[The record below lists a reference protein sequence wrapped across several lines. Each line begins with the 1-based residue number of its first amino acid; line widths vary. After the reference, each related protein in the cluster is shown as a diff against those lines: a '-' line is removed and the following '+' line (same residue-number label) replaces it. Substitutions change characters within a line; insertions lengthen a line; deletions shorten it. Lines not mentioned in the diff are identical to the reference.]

1 MGVGG
6 IGEGCPEQPLPR
18 GGGTGGSGA
27 QAHASYK
34 RALET
39 TKRNACCLP
48 EWGGDTGP
56 SRKSFIPRISNL
68 IEPNYRMSFHVSPR
82 QLQGPCLQ
90 SVPTG
95 PVAGLRLDVAS
106 RRVTR
111 DRVGEALRTV
121 VGRNQL
127 GSPRVAERAVLRGA
141 EQVGPAGP
149 RAIEPLVITEPRLVR
164 AAAVVDASE
173 AVAAQQA
180 KECVRA
186 YARNGEPRGGTTGQP
201 EHICQLAEAGRSW

>member
-34 RALET
+34 KGSGDHEAQRL
-39 TKRNACCLP
+39 LP
-48 EWGGDTGP
+48 AGVGGGHG
-56 SRKSFIPRISNL
+56 SLSFYPRISNL

-111 DRVGEALRTV
+111 DRVGEALRTA

-186 YARNGEPRGGTTGQP
+186 YAQNREPRGGTTGQP